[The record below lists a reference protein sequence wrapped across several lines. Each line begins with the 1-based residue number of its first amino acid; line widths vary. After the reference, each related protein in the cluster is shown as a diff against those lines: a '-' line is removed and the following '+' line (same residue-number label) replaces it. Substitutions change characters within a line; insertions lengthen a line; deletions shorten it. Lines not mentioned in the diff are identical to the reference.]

1 MAKKVKQPLS
11 LLQTILGGFS
21 ILLILSGFT
30 LGILGFLRDFI
41 QLPYDQNWIRIAENA
56 MNDFLN
62 TDLPW
67 QLWGSILLL
76 IGALI
81 FTIFMNQLANEEDRL
96 KEKAQ
101 RRSQRL
107 QDAKIAE

>member
-1 MAKKVKQPLS
+1 MAKKIKQPFTLAQTIWGSLS
-11 LLQTILGGFS
+11 LLFIFAGL
-21 ILLILSGFT
+21 T
-30 LGILGFLRDFI
+30 LGILGFLRDLLN
-41 QLPYDQNWIRIAENA
+41 LPYDQNWIRIAETA
-56 MNDFLN
+56 MNEFLN

-67 QLWGSILLL
+67 QLWGSFLLF
-76 IGALI
+76 IGAII
-81 FTIFMNQLANEEDRL
+81 FTLLMNQMSNEEDRL